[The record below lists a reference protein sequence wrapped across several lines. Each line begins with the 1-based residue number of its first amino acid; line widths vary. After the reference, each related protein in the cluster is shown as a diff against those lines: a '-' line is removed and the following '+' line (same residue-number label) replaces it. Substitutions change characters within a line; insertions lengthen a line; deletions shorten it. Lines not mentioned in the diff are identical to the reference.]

1 MDQGSVL
8 VVRWNGNRP
17 HNQKL
22 IRDSYYKG
30 SYLRSLVNYI
40 LYYPITKVK
49 NYLVAWALFNIK
61 STASNSSKDILE
73 KPESLLR
80 LQIIKFKIVR
90 PRIISS
96 IFCLRF
102 SPQVFLAKTFIIF
115 LTFCIPRVYRMNV
128 AELWQL
134 EK

>member
-1 MDQGSVL
+1 MAHTSGAI
-8 VVRWNGNRP
+8 NT
-17 HNQKL
+17 
-22 IRDSYYKG
+22 
-30 SYLRSLVNYI
+30 I

-102 SPQVFLAKTFIIF
+102 SPHVFLAKTFIIF
-115 LTFCIPRVYRMNV
+115 LTFFIMSHSTRKSHNCQELYLNKLLDKSQKIIYTWQV
-128 AELWQL
+128 AGEGG
-134 EK
+134 